1 MSSYQIDRDEQ
12 IEAIVTAARRPCLPI
27 LPSLSAPGYSYLS
40 PEGTRVGTIKATADE
55 KRQEWERAEDVKA
68 AEFRGYLTTASDSE
82 LARKVDYWLRGGK
95 EQEHRFLRASRYI
108 ESIRNRAKR
117 AYAHAY
123 YQWLRDPQV
132 SDPTDHRSFLA
143 PGLGSLGAQSVRMR
157 LDEILAPERATKDR
171 RTER

>member
-1 MSSYQIDRDEQ
+1 MRQVVGDARPRPHYPRRRQPVCVARRDGFYLMSSYQIDRDEQ

-95 EQEHRFLRASRYI
+95 EQE
-108 ESIRNRAKR
+108 
-117 AYAHAY
+117 
-123 YQWLRDPQV
+123 
-132 SDPTDHRSFLA
+132 
-143 PGLGSLGAQSVRMR
+143 
-157 LDEILAPERATKDR
+157 
-171 RTER
+171 

>member
-132 SDPTDHRSFLA
+132 SDPPDHPNLSA
-143 PGLGSLGAQSVRMR
+143 MGAQAVRMN
-157 LDEILAPERATKDR
+157 LDKILAPERATKDR